1 LVEET
6 KASLGIEEYM
16 QFVAFTTIVILIIT
30 AYWALSV
37 FPKQRDYKKHI
48 KYLQTLEVGD
58 EVITFGGLIGTI
70 TELDVEDGV
79 GRLRLADNLEVRIL
93 TAALQKRYDPEELR
107 SSIRMAQGIVEP
119 NEAEMTENET

>member
-1 LVEET
+1 
-6 KASLGIEEYM
+6 M
-16 QFVAFTTIVILIIT
+16 QFIAFTTIIILIIT
-30 AYWALSV
+30 AYWSLAV

-48 KYLQTLEVGD
+48 KYLKTLEVGD

-93 TAALQKRYDPEELR
+93 TAALQKRYDPEELAR
-107 SSIRMAQGIVEP
+107 SIRMAQGIVEP
-119 NEAEMTENET
+119 LEDEDVRSVE